1 MLVLTPLRRSTVPNS
16 WEMVPILAHER
27 LEVSGETFH
36 SRFVP
41 CQDDRTDGA
50 GARSFGFCISS
61 RLYRLKSCYGTM
73 TGANET
79 LVAAAAVLQSLARD
93 EPTRGSVSPAFNFE
107 FPATNNAKSSK
118 LPGEHSPAKVAF
130 EAELEALISRV
141 HHLEIPG
148 CQSSQ
153 TPRQPPA
160 DHPVYYRIQRE
171 VP

>member
-1 MLVLTPLRRSTVPNS
+1 
-16 WEMVPILAHER
+16 MVPILAHER

-50 GARSFGFCISS
+50 GTRSFG
-61 RLYRLKSCYGTM
+61 
-73 TGANET
+73 
-79 LVAAAAVLQSLARD
+79 D

-107 FPATNNAKSSK
+107 FPTTNDAKSSK

-148 CQSSQ
+148 YIIARV
-153 TPRQPPA
+153 TE
-160 DHPVYYRIQRE
+160 DHARMKKAMLKKGFLPESDDEESEEENVFAVE
-171 VP
+171 